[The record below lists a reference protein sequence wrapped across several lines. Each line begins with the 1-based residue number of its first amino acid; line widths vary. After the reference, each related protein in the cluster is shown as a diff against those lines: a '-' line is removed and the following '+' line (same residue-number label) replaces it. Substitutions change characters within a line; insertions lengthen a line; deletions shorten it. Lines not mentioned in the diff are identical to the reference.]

1 MSVKTKEINLNNN
14 IISSDLELDL
24 VIDNISKILLKA
36 IERLKGDNNQIE
48 EDNDNNITSIR
59 TGLLEDFNI

>member
-1 MSVKTKEINLNNN
+1 MSVKTKETNTNN
-14 IISSDLELDL
+14 IDRELDL
-24 VIDNISKILLKA
+24 AVDNISKILLKA